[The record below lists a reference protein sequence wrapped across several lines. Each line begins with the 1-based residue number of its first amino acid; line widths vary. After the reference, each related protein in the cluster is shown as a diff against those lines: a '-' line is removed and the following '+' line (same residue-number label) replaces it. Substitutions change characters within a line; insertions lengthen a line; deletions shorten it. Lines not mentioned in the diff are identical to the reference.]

1 MGSKFF
7 TMLLLNSVKTRSLL
21 FDLLMVQKWVLTCVS
36 SYNLEPIFR
45 SGLLEGPKLSLIVNG
60 NLKMFENNYENC
72 YYLDLD
78 L

>member
-7 TMLLLNSVKTRSLL
+7 TMLLLDSVKTRS
-21 FDLLMVQKWVLTCVS
+21 LMVQKWVLTCVS

-45 SGLLEGPKLSLIVNG
+45 SGLLEGPKLLLIVNG

>member
-7 TMLLLNSVKTRSLL
+7 TMLLLNSVKTRS
-21 FDLLMVQKWVLTCVS
+21 LMVQKWVLTCVS

>member
-7 TMLLLNSVKTRSLL
+7 TMLLLDSVKTRS
-21 FDLLMVQKWVLTCVS
+21 LMVQKWVLTCVS

-72 YYLDLD
+72 YY
-78 L
+78 

>member
-7 TMLLLNSVKTRSLL
+7 TMLLLDSVKTRS
-21 FDLLMVQKWVLTCVS
+21 LMVQKWVLTCVS

-60 NLKMFENNYENC
+60 NLKMFENIYENC

>member
-7 TMLLLNSVKTRSLL
+7 TMLLLNSVKTRS
-21 FDLLMVQKWVLTCVS
+21 LMVQKWVLTCVS

-60 NLKMFENNYENC
+60 NLKMFENIYENC

>member
-1 MGSKFF
+1 
-7 TMLLLNSVKTRSLL
+7 MLFNLLK
-21 FDLLMVQKWVLTCVS
+21 VQKWYLNCVS

-45 SGLLEGPKLSLIVNG
+45 SGLLEGPKLALIVNG
-60 NLKMFENNYENC
+60 NLKSSKNNYENC

>member
-7 TMLLLNSVKTRSLL
+7 TMLLLDSVKARS
-21 FDLLMVQKWVLTCVS
+21 LMVQKWVLTCVS

>member
-7 TMLLLNSVKTRSLL
+7 TMLLLDSVKTRS
-21 FDLLMVQKWVLTCVS
+21 LMVQKWVLTCVS

-72 YYLDLD
+72 CYLDLD

>member
-7 TMLLLNSVKTRSLL
+7 TMLLLDSVKTRS
-21 FDLLMVQKWVLTCVS
+21 LMVQKWVLTCVS